1 MPGVYQWDGTRLAG
15 RTNATGTSL
24 GDYQHAYGWAISS
37 REGLIRS
44 TLHTDVHGTPQLI
57 TDNTGAIAGWTR
69 TDVWGVEK
77 ASTGAQSRFGHTGYL
92 KDPLLGDELYA
103 QARQYRAGVGRF
115 TTVDEWEGDVN
126 NPVSLNPYLYG
137 YGNPGT
143 FVDPDGRVPLLRD
156 GGPEIA
162 RWRAALKAKTDEL
175 PNNALGRAVGAGAGI
190 GRGFLALSEG
200 FIRTANYASNHVAL
214 GFTRSYDLAMG
225 GDNASASIETELA
238 DSHDAA
244 FGGFNHLT
252 NEGGAA
258 DAYEKSRSRTVEVY
272 EGNAGAI
279 ADASEVLTTLGA
291 PFASRGV
298 RLVEGES
305 GETSATIASDVVGQE
320 RAALQRIGQSNADG
334 SAANSSAGLR
344 VTVEGKASGG
354 RGLAANG
361 TVDRIAAEYAG
372 AVQQAN
378 RVLMTTRV
386 PRTAWERI
394 YRVFTAAGL
403 KPPAYVRG
411 NALQQIADRLM
422 ESNRYAT
429 EAGSIANRQSR
440 VASLKPLRPDV
451 QVPISPTTQG
461 VIDITTPGQAPK
473 IGKYN
478 VPENKTLINVLY
490 EDPP

>member
-1 MPGVYQWDGTRLAG
+1 
-15 RTNATGTSL
+15 
-24 GDYQHAYGWAISS
+24 
-37 REGLIRS
+37 
-44 TLHTDVHGTPQLI
+44 
-57 TDNTGAIAGWTR
+57 
-69 TDVWGVEK
+69 
-77 ASTGAQSRFGHTGYL
+77 
-92 KDPLLGDELYA
+92 
-103 QARQYRAGVGRF
+103 
-115 TTVDEWEGDVN
+115 
-126 NPVSLNPYLYG
+126 
-137 YGNPGT
+137 
-143 FVDPDGRVPLLRD
+143 VDPDGRVPLLRD